1 MLEHQMKVL
10 LGVAKN
16 PRLFRKELIKSF
28 TWLSVEELE
37 VLRKWI
43 KSEFGSY
50 YDHLIGEIFYGI
62 SA

>member
-16 PRLFRKELIKSF
+16 PHLFRKELIKSF

-43 KSEFGSY
+43 KSEFGFLLRSP
-50 YDHLIGEIFYGI
+50 DR
-62 SA
+62 

>member
-10 LGVAKN
+10 LGVANN
-16 PRLFRKELIKSF
+16 PHLFRKELLKSF
-28 TWLSVEELE
+28 TWLNPEELD

-43 KSEFGSY
+43 RKEFGSY
-50 YDHLIGEIFYGI
+50 YDHLLGEMFYGI